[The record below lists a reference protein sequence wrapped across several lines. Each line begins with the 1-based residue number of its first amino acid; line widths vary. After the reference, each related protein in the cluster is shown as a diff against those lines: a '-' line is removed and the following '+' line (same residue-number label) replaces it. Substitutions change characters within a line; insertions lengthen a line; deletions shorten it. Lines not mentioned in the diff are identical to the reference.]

1 METKMKVSELVEF
14 VNSYKFDEACK
25 LYVNIAEDAI
35 SNKKS
40 VVKAI
45 EKINNILANIKFV
58 KKARNEINKVVD
70 PDDVVSIIVEYSDV
84 SEEIRTRV
92 KRDFCKDNKK
102 YLYVTLPKWF
112 RGNETIEDAISYIKY
127 IREEFLVDRLRD
139 FNKKN
144 VKSRFVIDFIKK
156 HNN

>member
-1 METKMKVSELVEF
+1 METKMKVSDLIEF
-14 VNSYKFDEACK
+14 VNSYKFDNACGVI
-25 LYVNIAEDAI
+25 VNIGEDNI

-40 VVKAI
+40 VEKAI
-45 EKINNILANIKFV
+45 ERIDDILANIKFV

-84 SEEIRTRV
+84 SKEIRTRV
-92 KRDFCKDNKK
+92 KRDLCKDNKK

-112 RGNETIEDAISYIKY
+112 MGNETIEDAISYIKY
-127 IREEFLVDRLRD
+127 IREELLLDRLRD